1 MRTAVCSRGA
11 RGDGSAR
18 AMRCEGAECSAK
30 ADGVQCV
37 VSEGVSP
44 VVHAEGDRA
53 ALHAPARDSPL
64 HVAYPVALLSPLR
77 RPRGGPSRSSSSPS
91 SRMCRQSSTASPA
104 KSAGCMQRSRCSAS
118 ERRSRCC
125 CCRTSLSRCD
135 PASRGARRGQGGWGE
150 SGARGAR
157 VGKARDVKRR
167 PMWGWSRGEC
177 RRGTWARLG
186 RPIRNCPL
194 RAVPQASISR
204 DELVAFVNTLNKFSS
219 AIAHV
224 KELTQARI
232 SRAHSA
238 TRERRRH
245 TRQRLHS
252 LLSGP
257 PLVLRV
263 NGATCFREPVV
274 ATDEPGCPPC
284 SLNPDH
290 PLPAS
295 RSSSTT
301 ATSCV
306 APQRCRRCSEAPLPR
321 EAVPRARERPQP
333 RWRLSGY
340 PRPPAPRRPPPPPD
354 HHWAP
359 VRASAA
365 TIGLALHQ

>member
-1 MRTAVCSRGA
+1 MDRHAKCGA
-11 RGDGSAR
+11 KARNAARRR
-18 AMRCEGAECSAK
+18 AMRCEGAKCSAN
-30 ADGVQCV
+30 ADGVKCV

-53 ALHAPARDSPL
+53 ALHAPARDSP
-64 HVAYPVALLSPLR
+64 R
-77 RPRGGPSRSSSSPS
+77 RLPRGSSLAPAQASWWSLKKQFKSVFQNVSTVIDCVSCQKCRLHAKVTMLGFGAALKMLLLPHELIQVRPGLARSQAGPGRLG
-91 SRMCRQSSTASPA
+91 REWGAG
-104 KSAGCMQRSRCSAS
+104 SARW
-118 ERRSRCC
+118 E
-125 CCRTSLSRCD
+125 
-135 PASRGARRGQGGWGE
+135 
-150 SGARGAR
+150 ARG
-157 VGKARDVKRR
+157 VKRR

-245 TRQRLHS
+245 TRQRSHS
-252 LLSGP
+252 VLSGP
-257 PLVLRV
+257 ALVLRV
-263 NGATCFREPVV
+263 NGTTCFREPVV

-284 SLNPDH
+284 SLTPDH

-333 RWRLSGY
+333 RWRPSGY